1 MGRPDRARH
10 LRHRLRAT
18 RTYGR
23 GEDRPQPYAEATRL
37 LTQLRR
43 VARQLPGATLDP
55 GGISEHLLEELRTVA
70 RADRAAVLSASGGGR
85 LVVLAQTGVDR
96 VDWETTLDADSAIA
110 DAWASQQPQTAP
122 RSQARSHPGG
132 EVSALVVPLVAGV
145 RTVGLVTLEAD
156 QAHAYPPPVVAQ
168 VTELTSPAALRLE
181 AALLFDEV
189 RSLATNEER
198 QRLAR
203 EIHDGV
209 AQELVMVGYGIDN
222 ALATLPEGAERDR
235 RGAATLR
242 GEVTR
247 VITELRLSLF
257 ELRSE
262 VDRHGGLAAA
272 IAEYARTVG
281 ASGGLRVH
289 LSLDESTARLPAAT
303 EAELLRIAQEAITN
317 ARKHAG
323 AANLWVTCAVDPPY
337 AQIEVSDD
345 GHGIADQRPDGRYGL
360 AIMAE
365 RAERIRGRLEIRP
378 RRPSG
383 TTVAVVLGTSPRR
396 DSVRGSDTAGRR
408 GVYPRMRPVP
418 APATRTKVLLVD
430 DHDLI
435 RKGLRHA
442 FERDRQFEVV
452 GEAAT
457 AAEAVRQ
464 AGALQ
469 PDVVIM
475 DLRLPDGSGL
485 EATRALRKS
494 SATMGIVV
502 LTMYAGDDQLFGALE
517 AGASAFVPKTAPADE
532 VVAAARHAA
541 SSPSAFTAA
550 DLAEAMKR
558 RLTPSG
564 PQLSPR
570 EGQVLRLL
578 ADGMSVAGIAKQ
590 LFVSEST
597 AKTHISKLYEK
608 LGAANRAQA
617 LMTALRLGLLEA
629 PDAPK
634 F

>member
-1 MGRPDRARH
+1 MPASTPARPHPHPLAAAARLVMLALVAVLTLFATH
-10 LRHRLRAT
+10 DPAQLWWIGLLAVAGLPALLAPQHRLLGPLSRVAEVVVLGLAASQVAAVALVGGAIDGLGASAVLPYLAVPVTVTALRRRFREGAALLGVTAAT
-18 RTYGR
+18 LLLSGALTEVDGARQLGQAGYLAVCAQWLILAGLGLYAARTLHRVMQVRNEGK
-23 GEDRPQPYAEATRL
+23 PQPYAEATRL
-37 LTQLRR
+37 LTQLRT

-70 RADRAAVLSASGGGR
+70 PSHRAAVLSASGGGR
-85 LVVLAQTGVDR
+85 LVVLAQVGVDR

-110 DAWASQQPQTAP
+110 DAWASQQAQTAA

-132 EVSALVVPLVAGV
+132 DVSALIVPLVAGV
-145 RTVGLVTLEAD
+145 RTVGLVVLEAD
-156 QAHAYPPPVVAQ
+156 AAHAYPAAVVSR
-168 VTELTSPAALRLE
+168 VTALTGPAALRLE

-222 ALATLPEGAERDR
+222 ALATVFDDAEETAEALR
-235 RGAATLR
+235 TLR
-242 GEVTR
+242 AEVTR

-303 EAELLRIAQEAITN
+303 EAELLRIAQEAVTN

-323 AANLWVTCAVDPPY
+323 ASNLWVTCAVDPPY

-378 RRPSG
+378 RQPSG

-396 DSVRGSDTAGRR
+396 DNVRGSA
-408 GVYPRMRPVP
+408 
-418 APATRTKVLLVD
+418 
-430 DHDLI
+430 
-435 RKGLRHA
+435 
-442 FERDRQFEVV
+442 
-452 GEAAT
+452 
-457 AAEAVRQ
+457 AAE
-464 AGALQ
+464 G
-469 PDVVIM
+469 
-475 DLRLPDGSGL
+475 
-485 EATRALRKS
+485 E
-494 SATMGIVV
+494 
-502 LTMYAGDDQLFGALE
+502 
-517 AGASAFVPKTAPADE
+517 
-532 VVAAARHAA
+532 
-541 SSPSAFTAA
+541 
-550 DLAEAMKR
+550 
-558 RLTPSG
+558 
-564 PQLSPR
+564 
-570 EGQVLRLL
+570 
-578 ADGMSVAGIAKQ
+578 
-590 LFVSEST
+590 
-597 AKTHISKLYEK
+597 
-608 LGAANRAQA
+608 
-617 LMTALRLGLLEA
+617 
-629 PDAPK
+629 
-634 F
+634 

>member
-1 MGRPDRARH
+1 MPPSTLPRHPHPLVLAVRLVMLALVGALVLLATGRAGQLWWVALLAAAGLPAMLALGHPLLPRLSRAAEVVIVGLAASH
-10 LRHRLRAT
+10 LGSLVDSSGLAASAVLVYLAVPAAASTLQRRYNEGLLLLGGGVAVALVAAVFTEAGGGGREIAHLGYLAACLQWGVLIALGIFVT
-18 RTYGR
+18 ASVQQRTYGR

-37 LTQLRR
+37 LTQLRG

-85 LVVLAQTGVDR
+85 LVVLAQTGVER

-222 ALATLPEGAERDR
+222 ALATLPEGAEQT
-235 RGAATLR
+235 AEELQTLR

-303 EAELLRIAQEAITN
+303 EAELLRIAQEAVTN

-323 AANLWVTCAVDPPY
+323 ATNLWVTCAIDPPY

-383 TTVAVVLGTSPRR
+383 TTVAVVVGTSPRR
-396 DSVRGSDTAGRR
+396 DTVRGSDTAGRR
-408 GVYPRMRPVP
+408 GD
-418 APATRTKVLLVD
+418 TR
-430 DHDLI
+430 
-435 RKGLRHA
+435 G
-442 FERDRQFEVV
+442 
-452 GEAAT
+452 
-457 AAEAVRQ
+457 
-464 AGALQ
+464 
-469 PDVVIM
+469 
-475 DLRLPDGSGL
+475 
-485 EATRALRKS
+485 
-494 SATMGIVV
+494 
-502 LTMYAGDDQLFGALE
+502 
-517 AGASAFVPKTAPADE
+517 
-532 VVAAARHAA
+532 
-541 SSPSAFTAA
+541 
-550 DLAEAMKR
+550 
-558 RLTPSG
+558 
-564 PQLSPR
+564 
-570 EGQVLRLL
+570 
-578 ADGMSVAGIAKQ
+578 
-590 LFVSEST
+590 
-597 AKTHISKLYEK
+597 
-608 LGAANRAQA
+608 
-617 LMTALRLGLLEA
+617 
-629 PDAPK
+629 
-634 F
+634 